1 MPKHIPKICKEFT
14 EYTSMHGIG
23 RFGSAQFLIQ
33 KILWMLLFCACI
45 AYCLFQTYSLYVQF
59 QSEPTNTLMKQSY
72 GEIEFPKVSFCNL
85 NPMKFSKMLENE
97 KLFQIINETA
107 TKNQVELTEFGLYLE
122 KYLKMY
128 QPQAPLGI
136 ESDSDSKNLFYR
148 EMAQYSTLDEV
159 AQPRNEFIISCEFE
173 GVKCNTSE
181 LKPYRDEFYGRCYKF
196 EPQVSTK
203 QASPGPQGGL
213 TLTLNAEK
221 EEYIP
226 FITGSA
232 GVIMDISKKSANPS
246 SRNPSMKI
254 TGTLLSPQTETNIA
268 LKNVEYKRLPGS
280 KGKCSKSAN
289 SSVAECIE
297 YCVGMAAA
305 LASGCSHEITYMDAA
320 PACET
325 LLEMSRNEVIRVN
338 MDISYTCGSCKIP
351 CHETVYEQTL
361 SMTNWPIDTYVPTL
375 KKQLK
380 ENGINISAE
389 FETSSMMKIHVF
401 FSTLSTT
408 VIEEEKAYTFGN
420 FLGDI
425 GGQLGLWA
433 GISVLSLAEVIE
445 LLILM
450 VAGFITRKNKTADN
464 AQPIKE

>member
-1 MPKHIPKICKEFT
+1 
-14 EYTSMHGIG
+14 
-23 RFGSAQFLIQ
+23 
-33 KILWMLLFCACI
+33 
-45 AYCLFQTYSLYVQF
+45 
-59 QSEPTNTLMKQSY
+59 
-72 GEIEFPKVSFCNL
+72 
-85 NPMKFSKMLENE
+85 
-97 KLFQIINETA
+97 
-107 TKNQVELTEFGLYLE
+107 
-122 KYLKMY
+122 
-128 QPQAPLGI
+128 
-136 ESDSDSKNLFYR
+136 
-148 EMAQYSTLDEV
+148 
-159 AQPRNEFIISCEFE
+159 
-173 GVKCNTSE
+173 
-181 LKPYRDEFYGRCYKF
+181 
-196 EPQVSTK
+196 
-203 QASPGPQGGL
+203 
-213 TLTLNAEK
+213 
-221 EEYIP
+221 
-226 FITGSA
+226 
-232 GVIMDISKKSANPS
+232 
-246 SRNPSMKI
+246 
-254 TGTLLSPQTETNIA
+254 
-268 LKNVEYKRLPGS
+268 
-280 KGKCSKSAN
+280 
-289 SSVAECIE
+289 
-297 YCVGMAAA
+297 MAAA

-450 VAGFITRKNKTADN
+450 VAGFIARKNKTADN
-464 AQPIKE
+464 AQAIKE